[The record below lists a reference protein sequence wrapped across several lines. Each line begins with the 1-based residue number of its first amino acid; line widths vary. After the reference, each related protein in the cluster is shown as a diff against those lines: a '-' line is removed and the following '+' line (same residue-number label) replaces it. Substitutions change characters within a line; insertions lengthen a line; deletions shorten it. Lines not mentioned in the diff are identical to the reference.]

1 MPLFHPFPASLSWI
15 SSLRLLAVM
24 FVSAALLTPL
34 DIRAQAPVEE
44 APLQITSVFNEVEQI
59 AGHELSWGTKSGYWY
74 HLFSSPDLITWENR
88 NVHEPGTGQSV
99 VHGYSNE
106 EERAFYRV
114 VKTGFLT
121 LPFPEQQI
129 ARIDGVVFAFNLN
142 LFPANPTKIRLWQRP
157 WNTGA
162 AWTQIGK
169 LTEFGERQDQRYVA
183 GSAVWLP
190 PPPPSGSNLPFV
202 EYEVKAEAI
211 QTTGTSDTVLA
222 VETRHILVGDN
233 SPPLVVIS
241 GGPPATSVAQQVATF
256 YLNISDP
263 DGDEIRRIDFYDGT
277 KLIGS
282 ALGGQSPST
291 VKEPDGRAVFFYQG
305 SHSITAKAYDKRGGV
320 GTTTIPYT
328 FSITGGGAAP
338 VLDITSP
345 ANGGIRYVVKGQS
358 FDIGYQVTDSSG
370 NLREVTCVD
379 IPNNAFSAYKTI
391 SGASSSGVV
400 TYSTAGI
407 LWTPGSYD
415 FLLRAE
421 DASGAS
427 GYTSMVKLVVLEAS
441 GANLA
446 NALVN
451 GLAANSSVTTSNP
464 TFQGM
469 VSSSS
474 LFSGGLSAGLAM
486 DTGALLTTGF
496 ATYWNDGNRTVY
508 AASEDHWSPGDAEL
522 LLRTAGN
529 TSYDAASIGFDVN
542 CVNGQL
548 ELEYQFAS
556 EEYDKFI
563 GTFSD
568 GLMVLVDDV
577 QVSLVPG
584 IQPDQLPDGT
594 AIVKASGINRGYVPL
609 PEDEDQNTYPPVNPH
624 LFIPNPSNPGNP
636 AHYLEYGGMTIKFK
650 VHAFVTPGLHRMRI
664 IIADINDPRLGSA
677 IFLKAGSLR
686 SITPPTLS

>member
-15 SSLRLLAVM
+15 SPLRLRAVM
-24 FVSAALLTPL
+24 FVSAALLIPL
-34 DIRAQAPVEE
+34 HICAQAPGQE

-59 AGHELSWGTKSGYWY
+59 AGYEVSWGTESGYWY

-121 LPFPEQQI
+121 LPFPEQLI

-190 PPPPSGSNLPFV
+190 PPPPSGSNLTFV

-211 QTTGTSDTVLA
+211 RTTGTTDTVLA

-233 SPPLVVIS
+233 SPPLIAIS
-241 GGPPATSVAQQVATF
+241 DGPPATSVTQQVATF
-256 YLNISDP
+256 NLNISDP

-277 KLIGS
+277 KLIGT
-282 ALGGQSPST
+282 ARGGQSPFIVEEMDS
-291 VKEPDGRAVFFYQG
+291 RAVFFYQG
-305 SHSITAKAYDKRGGV
+305 NHSISARAYDKRGGV

-328 FSITGGGAAP
+328 FGITGGGAAP
-338 VLDITSP
+338 VLNITSP
-345 ANGGIRYVVKGQS
+345 ANGGTRYVVKGQS
-358 FDIGYQVTDSSG
+358 FNIEYQVTDADG
-370 NLREVTCVD
+370 NLSILTCVD
-379 IPNNAFSAYKTI
+379 FPNYAFPASKTI
-391 SGASSSGVV
+391 SGASSSGVF
-400 TYSTAGI
+400 TYSTVGI
-407 LWTPGSYD
+407 GWTPGSYE

-421 DASGAS
+421 DTTGAS
-427 GYTSMVKLVVLEAS
+427 VYTSTVKLVVLEAS

-446 NALVN
+446 NTLVN
-451 GLAANSSVTTSNP
+451 GLTSDSSVTTSNP

-486 DTGALLTTGF
+486 DSGTLLTTGL
-496 ATYWNDGNRTVY
+496 ATYWNDGNQTDY
-508 AASEDHWSPGDAEL
+508 AASKEHFSPGDAEL
-522 LLRTAGN
+522 LLRTAGD
-529 TSYDAASIGFDVN
+529 SSADAASIEFDVN

-556 EEYDKFI
+556 EEYDKYI
-563 GTFSD
+563 STFSD
-568 GLMVLVDDV
+568 GLMILVDGV

-584 IQPDQLPDGT
+584 IQPDQLPHGT

-636 AHYLEYGGMTIKFK
+636 AHYLEYGGMTIKLK
-650 VHAFVTPGLHRMRI
+650 AHTFVTPGLHRMRI
-664 IIADINDPRLGSA
+664 VIADINDAQLDSA
-677 IFLKAGSLR
+677 IFLKSGSLR
-686 SITPPTLS
+686 SITPQP

>member
-15 SSLRLLAVM
+15 SPLRLLAVM
-24 FVSAALLTPL
+24 FVSAVLLTPL
-34 DIRAQAPVEE
+34 DTRAQAPGQE
-44 APLQITSVFNEVEQI
+44 APLQITSVFNDVELV
-59 AGHELSWGTKSGYWY
+59 AGHELSWGTESGYWY

-99 VHGYSNE
+99 AHGYSNE

-162 AWTQIGK
+162 AWTQIGR
-169 LTEFGERQDQRYVA
+169 LTEFGVSQGQRYLA

-202 EYEVKAEAI
+202 EYEVKAESI
-211 QTTGTSDTVLA
+211 QTTGTTDTVLA

-233 SPPLVVIS
+233 SPPLIAIS
-241 GGPPATSVAQQVATF
+241 GGPPATSPIRREATF
-256 YLNISDP
+256 NFNISDP

-282 ALGGQSPST
+282 TRGGQSPST
-291 VKEPDGRAVFFYQG
+291 VAELDGRSVYFYQG
-305 SHSITAKAYDKRGGV
+305 NHSITAKSYDKRGGV

-338 VLDITSP
+338 VLNITSP
-345 ANGGIRYVVKGQS
+345 ANGGTRYVVKGQS
-358 FDIGYQVTDSSG
+358 FNFGYQVTDANG
-370 NLREVTCVD
+370 NLRELTCVD
-379 IPNNAFSAYKTI
+379 IPKYAFSASKSI
-391 SGASSSGVV
+391 SGASASGVF
-400 TYSTAGI
+400 TYSTVGMD
-407 LWTPGSYD
+407 WTPGSYE

-421 DASGAS
+421 DATGAS
-427 GYTSMVKLVVLEAS
+427 GYTSTVKVVVLEAS

-446 NALVN
+446 NTLVN
-451 GLAANSSVTTSNP
+451 GLAADASVTTSNP

-496 ATYWNDGNRTVY
+496 ATYWNDGNQTVY
-508 AASEDHWSPGDAEL
+508 AASKEHWSPGDAEL
-522 LLRTAGN
+522 LVRAAGVL
-529 TSYDAASIGFDVN
+529 SADAASIGFDVN

-563 GTFSD
+563 STFSD
-568 GLMVLVDDV
+568 GLMILVDDV

-584 IQPDQLPDGT
+584 IQPDQLPHGT

-609 PEDEDQNTYPPVNPH
+609 PEDVDQNTYPPVNPH
-624 LFIPNPSNPGNP
+624 LFIPNPYNPGNP
-636 AHYLEYGGMTIKFK
+636 AHYLEYGGTTIKLK

-664 IIADINDPRLGSA
+664 VIADITDAQLDSA
-677 IFLKAGSLR
+677 ILLKSGSLR
-686 SITPPTLS
+686 SIIPQP